1 MSQTSP
7 LPIDWTEQRALWGYS
22 VYVWQINLGSLLAV
36 LFIAF
41 VGFYFSAPFL
51 PFLVR
56 ELGVTDPRAV
66 AVWSGILIG
75 LGPASAAIASPL
87 WGRLADRIGGHK
99 ERHKQWNEGL
109 IAAIGEGSNKQHDQD
124 GDKSGG
130 PEQCPQTGLRARSSL
145 RCGRSGLMIDE
156 EHIES
161 SNNGQAAGTDEGR
174 ANAEVIGKEPPQ
186 GRSYH

>member
-75 LGPASAAIASPL
+75 LGPPSAAIASPP
-87 WGRLADRIGGHK
+87 WGRLADRIGGQLLLVPK
-99 ERHKQWNEGL
+99 GFWFWL
-109 IAAIGEGSNKQHDQD
+109 INLLWALATTRWQVCFLRVVVGAV
-124 GDKSGG
+124 GG
-130 PEQCPQTGLRARSSL
+130 VTAL
-145 RCGRSGLMIDE
+145 
-156 EHIES
+156 
-161 SNNGQAAGTDEGR
+161 
-174 ANAEVIGKEPPQ
+174 
-186 GRSYH
+186 